1 MNDRMQFS
9 SPDLFIY
16 FGKCCTMNALAEW
29 HIVIPFLQEDCT
41 IETFLTAQQAW
52 LYLLIPHEAFLCQE
66 K

>member
-9 SPDLFIY
+9 SPDLFNY
-16 FGKCCTMNALAEW
+16 FAKCCTMNALAEW
-29 HIVIPFLQEDCT
+29 YIVMPFWQEVCPM
-41 IETFLTAQQAW
+41 ETSLTAQQAW